1 MSIRFKRDSALDFQ
15 MGEGQLLTLFLG
27 TKNRKKA
34 VDWELIFFSLFKELT

>member
-1 MSIRFKRDSALDFQ
+1 

-34 VDWELIFFSLFKELT
+34 VDGNKYFFLLFKN